1 MSSLGN
7 TDLLERHL
15 VAFFAS
21 RSVTS
26 EAESRCIAWAESICN
41 TDSVVISGFHS
52 PLEKKI
58 LNILLEHKH
67 PVALFLGRAMYKR
80 IPAEYQKAIDEGRML
95 IDSTTMDVY
104 AKALRLT
111 VDEYERFRAADAEKI
126 RQMGVKIKDLQAA
139 AKHQLEVA
147 APINAVIR
155 DTVFIRD
162 TVPVIQ
168 QKVEMVSPHIQLD
181 AVIDNDSLKGDIR
194 LPVTLQQ
201 TVWVEYKRKCLFW
214 KKVKAIHQ
222 TISSDNPYVDI
233 KYSKYIQ
240 IDKK

>member
-1 MSSLGN
+1 MSKFSQ
-7 TDLLERHL
+7 
-15 VAFFAS
+15 
-21 RSVTS
+21 
-26 EAESRCIAWAESICN
+26 
-41 TDSVVISGFHS
+41 
-52 PLEKKI
+52 
-58 LNILLEHKH
+58 ILLAIILLLGGVVFIQYKH
-67 PVALFLGRAMYKR
+67 SARLSDERDRYKQNNTALLSDIER
-80 IPAEYQKAIDEGRML
+80 IKV
-95 IDSTTMDVY
+95 DSTTMAVD

-111 VDEYERFRAADAEKI
+111 IDEYERFRATDAEKI
-126 RQMGVKIKDLQAA
+126 RQMGVKIKNLQAA

-147 APINAVIR
+147 APINAV
-155 DTVFIRD
+155 IRD

-233 KYSKYIQ
+233 KYSEYIQ
-240 IDKK
+240 IDII

>member
-1 MSSLGN
+1 MSKFSQ
-7 TDLLERHL
+7 
-15 VAFFAS
+15 
-21 RSVTS
+21 
-26 EAESRCIAWAESICN
+26 
-41 TDSVVISGFHS
+41 
-52 PLEKKI
+52 
-58 LNILLEHKH
+58 ILLAIILLLAGVVFIQYRHSARLSDERDRYKQNNT
-67 PVALFLGRAMYKR
+67 ALLSDIER
-80 IPAEYQKAIDEGRML
+80 IKV
-95 IDSTTMDVY
+95 DSTTMAVD

-111 VDEYERFRAADAEKI
+111 IDEYERFRAADAEKI

-147 APINAVIR
+147 APINAV
-155 DTVFIRD
+155 IRD

-233 KYSKYIQ
+233 KYSEYIQ

>member
-1 MSSLGN
+1 MAV
-7 TDLLERHL
+7 D
-15 VAFFAS
+15 
-21 RSVTS
+21 
-26 EAESRCIAWAESICN
+26 
-41 TDSVVISGFHS
+41 
-52 PLEKKI
+52 
-58 LNILLEHKH
+58 
-67 PVALFLGRAMYKR
+67 
-80 IPAEYQKAIDEGRML
+80 
-95 IDSTTMDVY
+95 

-111 VDEYERFRAADAEKI
+111 IDEYERFRAADAEKI

-139 AKHQLEVA
+139 AKHQLKVA
-147 APINAVIR
+147 APINAV
-155 DTVFIRD
+155 IRD

-233 KYSKYIQ
+233 KYSEYIQ

>member
-1 MSSLGN
+1 MSTFSQ
-7 TDLLERHL
+7 
-15 VAFFAS
+15 
-21 RSVTS
+21 
-26 EAESRCIAWAESICN
+26 
-41 TDSVVISGFHS
+41 
-52 PLEKKI
+52 
-58 LNILLEHKH
+58 ILLAIILLLGGVVFFQYKLSARLSDERDRYKQNNT
-67 PVALFLGRAMYKR
+67 ALLSD
-80 IPAEYQKAIDEGRML
+80 IERMQ
-95 IDSTTMDVY
+95 IDSTTMAVD

-111 VDEYERFRAADAEKI
+111 IDEYERFRAADAEKI
-126 RQMGVKIKDLQAA
+126 RQMGIKIKNLQAV
-139 AKHQLEVA
+139 AKHNLEVA

-162 TVPVIQ
+162 TVQVVQ
-168 QKVEMVSPHIQLD
+168 QKVEMASSHIQLD
-181 AVIDNDSLKGDIR
+181 AVIDNDTLRGDIR

-233 KYSKYIQ
+233 KYSEYIQ

>member
-1 MSSLGN
+1 MSKFSQ
-7 TDLLERHL
+7 
-15 VAFFAS
+15 
-21 RSVTS
+21 
-26 EAESRCIAWAESICN
+26 
-41 TDSVVISGFHS
+41 
-52 PLEKKI
+52 
-58 LNILLEHKH
+58 ILLVIILLLGGVVFMQFKH
-67 PVALFLGRAMYKR
+67 AAKLSDDRDRYKQNNTALLSDIER
-80 IPAEYQKAIDEGRML
+80 IKV
-95 IDSTTMDVY
+95 DSTTMAVD

-111 VDEYERFRAADAEKI
+111 IDEYERFRAADAEKI
-126 RQMGVKIKDLQAA
+126 RQMGIKIKNLQAV
-139 AKHQLEVA
+139 AKHNLEVA

-162 TVPVIQ
+162 TVQVVQ
-168 QKVEMVSPHIQLD
+168 QKVDMASPHIQLD
-181 AVIDNDSLKGDIR
+181 AVIDNDTLRGDIR

-233 KYSKYIQ
+233 KYTEYIQ

>member
-1 MSSLGN
+1 MSKFSQI
-7 TDLLERHL
+7 LL
-15 VAFFAS
+15 
-21 RSVTS
+21 
-26 EAESRCIAWAESICN
+26 
-41 TDSVVISGFHS
+41 VVI
-52 PLEKKI
+52 
-58 LNILLEHKH
+58 LLLGGVVFIQFKH
-67 PVALFLGRAMYKR
+67 AAKLSDERDRYKQNNTALLSDIER
-80 IPAEYQKAIDEGRML
+80 IKV
-95 IDSTTMDVY
+95 DSTTMAVD

-111 VDEYERFRAADAEKI
+111 IDEYERFRAADAEKI
-126 RQMGVKIKDLQAA
+126 RQMGIKIKNLQAV
-139 AKHQLEVA
+139 AKHNLEVA

-162 TVPVIQ
+162 TVQIVQ
-168 QKVEMVSPHIQLD
+168 QKVEMASPHIQLD
-181 AVIDNDSLKGDIR
+181 AVIDNDTLRGDIR

-233 KYSKYIQ
+233 KYTEYIQ